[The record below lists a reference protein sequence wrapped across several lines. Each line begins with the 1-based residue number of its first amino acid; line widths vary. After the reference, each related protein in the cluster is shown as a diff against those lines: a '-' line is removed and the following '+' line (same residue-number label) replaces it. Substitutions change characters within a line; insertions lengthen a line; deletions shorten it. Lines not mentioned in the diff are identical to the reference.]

1 MSGWQSTRRV
11 EFAHVDG
18 AGIVFYPRYVE
29 MISSVIEQF
38 FAEALDYPFDVMHL
52 DERRGIPTAQIEI
65 AFHAPS
71 RLGEVLDFTV
81 ALTRIGTS
89 SAGVATRALC
99 RGRPRLTARQTIVR
113 IDLDTGRP
121 EPWPAD
127 LRARMARHHVPQP
140 EETP

>member
-1 MSGWQSTRRV
+1 MSAWHTTRRV

-29 MISSVIEQF
+29 MISSAIEQF
-38 FAEALDYPFDVMHL
+38 FAEALAYPFDVMHMQ
-52 DERRGIPTAQIEI
+52 DRRGIPTAQIEI

-71 RLGEVLDFTV
+71 RLGEVLDFAVT
-81 ALTRIGTS
+81 LTRIGTS
-89 SAGVATRALC
+89 SAQVETSVTC

-121 EPWPAD
+121 EPWPAG
-127 LRARMARHHVPQP
+127 LRARMARHHVPQA
-140 EETP
+140 EENP